1 MPRTKQLSDRV
12 LSILS
17 TATIEGQIVILNC
30 GQLDRKTY
38 QEVNDALVALGGKWD
53 RKAKGHVFSGDPR
66 EKIED
71 AILTGEVT
79 PPTKNGYFPTPAP
92 IVEQLID
99 LAGIVP
105 RMTVLEPSAGRG
117 NISNELIKR
126 GCHVCVFEM
135 LPENRKVLEVA
146 PGELE
151 PFLYPE
157 PDFMKFDPGQI
168 FDAVVMNP
176 PFEKQADIDHVNK
189 AYGHLKPGGRLV
201 SVMAAGITFRED
213 KKARGLRELIEN
225 SGGEIIP
232 LPEGAFK
239 ESGTM
244 VRTVIAV
251 IPKAVAWMPPKG
263 WSIKKQIVELTKEL
277 NLAQGTLRNKDTQI
291 GALEKANAEKNR
303 VIEDRCRT
311 IGELVAGN
319 EETTQSLYERNEQYD
334 RLCKQNIALRKAL
347 KEVL

>member
-1 MPRTKQLSDRV
+1 MPRTTRLSDQV
-12 LSILS
+12 LATLS
-17 TATIEGQIVILNC
+17 TVRIEGNTVFLTC
-30 GQLDRKTY
+30 GMLSGDKAGRKLYLD
-38 QEVNDALVALGGKWD
+38 VNDALMALGGKWN
-53 RKAKGHVFSGDPR
+53 RKAKGHIFDSDPT
-66 EKIED
+66 EKIEN

-79 PPTKNGYFPTPAP
+79 PPLKNGYFPTPAW

-99 LAGIVP
+99 LAGIIP

-126 GCHVCVFEM
+126 GCHVCVFEI
-135 LPENRKVLEVA
+135 LPENRKALEVA

-151 PFLYPE
+151 PYLYTE

-176 PFEKQADIDHVNK
+176 PFEKQADIDHVVK
-189 AYGHLKPGGRLV
+189 AYGHLRPGGRLV

-213 KKARGLRELIEN
+213 KKAKGLRELIEN

-244 VRTVIAV
+244 IRTVIVV
-251 IPKAVAWMPPKG
+251 IPKAV
-263 WSIKKQIVELTKEL
+263 S
-277 NLAQGTLRNKDTQI
+277 
-291 GALEKANAEKNR
+291 
-303 VIEDRCRT
+303 
-311 IGELVAGN
+311 
-319 EETTQSLYERNEQYD
+319 
-334 RLCKQNIALRKAL
+334 
-347 KEVL
+347 